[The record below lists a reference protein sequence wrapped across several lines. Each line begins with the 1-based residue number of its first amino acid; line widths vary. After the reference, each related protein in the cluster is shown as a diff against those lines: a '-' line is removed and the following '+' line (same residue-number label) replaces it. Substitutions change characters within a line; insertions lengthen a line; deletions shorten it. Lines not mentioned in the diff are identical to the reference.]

1 MLLVRLAFME
11 VRAMCVSRKRL
22 IESFVSQSSPE
33 LTAPAFE
40 SRDERA
46 RLRTA

>member
-1 MLLVRLAFME
+1 MVGLPQE
-11 VRAMCVSRKRL
+11 TYQ
-22 IESFVSQSSPE
+22 SFVSQSSPE

-46 RLRTA
+46 RLRTASLGRMQ